1 VSSAP
6 QTGPGSASRPRRL
19 LVLAEG
25 HSDDPHYGKTGLGV
39 IRYRPET
46 VVAILDSRRAGDT
59 LDGFPIVG
67 SVDDALCFGAT
78 TALVGVAT
86 AGGRFPPAW
95 RELLKS
101 CISKGLDVENGLHEF
116 ISDDPELAALAARHR
131 VALRDLR
138 KPPAGLSVP
147 TGENLTHPARV
158 VLTVGSDCAIGKMSV
173 ALELDAEARRRG
185 IASEFVPTGQTG
197 IAIAGWGLSVDAVV
211 SDFVA
216 GATERLV
223 LEGVARGGE
232 LLLVEGQ
239 GSLVHPA
246 YSGVTLGLMHGAAPH
261 AYVLCHRAGQRHV
274 NDDER
279 FPLPSLAALAALHER
294 ISLLARPAPVAA
306 VALNTRDLDEGAA
319 RAALVEAERETG
331 LPSDDVVRFG
341 GGALLEAVLE
351 RTS

>member
-1 VSSAP
+1 
-6 QTGPGSASRPRRL
+6 
-19 LVLAEG
+19 
-25 HSDDPHYGKTGLGV
+25 
-39 IRYRPET
+39 
-46 VVAILDSRRAGDT
+46 
-59 LDGFPIVG
+59 
-67 SVDDALCFGAT
+67 
-78 TALVGVAT
+78 
-86 AGGRFPPAW
+86 
-95 RELLKS
+95 
-101 CISKGLDVENGLHEF
+101 
-116 ISDDPELAALAARHR
+116 
-131 VALRDLR
+131 
-138 KPPAGLSVP
+138 
-147 TGENLTHPARV
+147 
-158 VLTVGSDCAIGKMSV
+158 
-173 ALELDAEARRRG
+173 
-185 IASEFVPTGQTG
+185 
-197 IAIAGWGLSVDAVV
+197 
-211 SDFVA
+211 
-216 GATERLV
+216 V

-319 RAALVEAERETG
+319 RAALVEVERETG

-341 GGALLEAVLE
+341 GGALLDAVLE